1 MPVTITLTKILTKF
15 AFIVQLMLYYLNS
28 DSAKFTM
35 SVFNQV
41 LPYVEMSGMANL
53 VHFLIPIASYLV
65 LTCKFVL
72 GTGYS
77 FKAIWVY
84 SDFFFHPKVH

>member
-28 DSAKFTM
+28 DTAKFTM

-53 VHFLIPIASYLV
+53 VHFLIPIAFISSV
-65 LTCKFVL
+65 DMQVCI
-72 GTGYS
+72 GYRLQ
-77 FKAIWVY
+77 F
-84 SDFFFHPKVH
+84 